1 MRGVGRALLELEPGV
16 DVLGVLP
23 DDDEVQVV
31 AKVARALVRL
41 HRPDERVEVERLP
54 QGDVDAAK
62 TAADRGRDRPL
73 QRNFVLAD
81 RFEDVF
87 GERCSE
93 FRDRRLAGLLDVPFE
108 LNPGRLEDADGGV
121 ADLWTDAVPRDQ
133 RYGMPTQSVEV
144 GVSSRLP
151 VFEIVGV
158 DLDEVA

>member
-1 MRGVGRALLELEPGV
+1 M
-16 DVLGVLP
+16 
-23 DDDEVQVV
+23 
-31 AKVARALVRL
+31 
-41 HRPDERVEVERLP
+41 
-54 QGDVDAAK
+54 
-62 TAADRGRDRPL
+62 
-73 QRNFVLAD
+73 
-81 RFEDVF
+81 F

-158 DLDEVA
+158 DLDEVAPLLGHLILRKDGVDRARIDASAAVNALVGVDVIHVRRVV